1 MLTSLKNLYNILNS
15 RGKIKIWLL
24 LFAMILASLLEA
36 VGVGSIPLFLSFILN
51 PEKLDQYPA
60 AAEFINKWGLHEQQ
74 KMLIVGSTLLL
85 TFFILKNTYI
95 SVVEYYRSNF
105 VFNTQHNLRTRLFQ
119 SYLQA
124 PFTFHLD
131 RNISE
136 LLNKTN
142 AEIRRLIT
150 GVLIPS
156 LKMVLNT
163 FITLSIFILLIVADP
178 VITLISFLL
187 LSAISYLFFKIIRKK
202 THEYGHQEKKYRVLM
217 VKQMIEALSSLKS
230 AIVHGKRPYF
240 YNSFSDSSHK
250 TSVAGRYNE
259 FAKGVTKPFIETM
272 AVLSIITIILMLF
285 WQEKS
290 MESIASL
297 LTLFGVSFLK
307 IMPSFRQAINDF
319 ADIKYNYM
327 LIDPIYNDLK
337 LLEPHTKKSKSKN
350 TTEINFQ
357 KSIELR
363 NVTFKYPDA
372 SANALEDIN
381 LQISKGSSVAFV
393 GATGAGKSTLVDLLL
408 GLLHPTSG
416 QIAVDDIDIHSNLP
430 SWLKH
435 VGYVPQ
441 EIFLMDDTIAN
452 NVAFGIAE
460 DQIDQEKLRT
470 AINSAQLELMV
481 EQLPDGIQTKVGDR
495 GMRLSGGQRQRIGI
509 ARALYHQPQV
519 LIMDEATSAL
529 DNTTE
534 KVLMQSIENL
544 RKNYTLITIAHRL
557 STIRNCDKIYFIKKG
572 MIVSS
577 GTYDELL
584 TLDTDFQQM
593 TVR

>member
-1 MLTSLKNLYNILNS
+1 
-15 RGKIKIWLL
+15 
-24 LFAMILASLLEA
+24 
-36 VGVGSIPLFLSFILN
+36 
-51 PEKLDQYPA
+51 
-60 AAEFINKWGLHEQQ
+60 
-74 KMLIVGSTLLL
+74 
-85 TFFILKNTYI
+85 
-95 SVVEYYRSNF
+95 
-105 VFNTQHNLRTRLFQ
+105 
-119 SYLQA
+119 
-124 PFTFHLD
+124 
-131 RNISE
+131 
-136 LLNKTN
+136 
-142 AEIRRLIT
+142 
-150 GVLIPS
+150 
-156 LKMVLNT
+156 
-163 FITLSIFILLIVADP
+163 
-178 VITLISFLL
+178 
-187 LSAISYLFFKIIRKK
+187 
-202 THEYGHQEKKYRVLM
+202 M